1 MRTLVVLCAVAAA
14 AAQADIDV
22 PAHLREGLAGAT
34 LRKYFQESGGWFT
47 GTVEGVED
55 DGRVRVHWHE
65 DGTRTH
71 LGLEEAHRHRVDDD
85 DSLAYTDDEYAQ
97 EAEEIDDP
105 YDDDDDA
112 LDAEERRELSRKRRL
127 HLQRRAEAAKKR
139 AQHLRDAAVPTRRC
153 TGPSI

>member
-1 MRTLVVLCAVAAA
+1 MRSLAALCALAAA

-22 PAHLREGLAGAT
+22 PAHLREGLTGAT
-34 LRKYFQESGGWFT
+34 LRKHFKESGGWFT

-85 DSLAYTDDEYAQ
+85 DSLAYTDDDSYANAV
-97 EAEEIDDP
+97 EV
-105 YDDDDDA
+105 DDDSLDA
-112 LDAEERRELSRKRRL
+112 L
-127 HLQRRAEAAKKR
+127 QRTLYVGSKLLA
-139 AQHLRDAAVPTRRC
+139 
-153 TGPSI
+153 